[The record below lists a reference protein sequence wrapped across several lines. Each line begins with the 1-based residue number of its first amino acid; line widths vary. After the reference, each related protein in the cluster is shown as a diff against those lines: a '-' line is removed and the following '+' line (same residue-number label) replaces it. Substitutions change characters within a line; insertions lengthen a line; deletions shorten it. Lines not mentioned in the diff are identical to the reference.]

1 MSVKR
6 LGCWIV
12 VFERSSERY
21 RNHYVAKRLVTSDE
35 YVADK
40 GLFSKIFGLNEINEG
55 MFFLGKFMKTFNQLK
70 DEYKLT
76 PEKHIIKIVE
86 AEGYVFPKIL
96 KNAKFKE
103 FIQPYTA
110 FIPLIPLGILDNPI
124 DFTVAV
130 VLSFSFCLMI
140 YAIWKV
146 IDKYV

>member
-6 LGCWIV
+6 LGCWV
-12 VFERSSERY
+12 VIFERSSERY
-21 RNHYVAKRLVTSDE
+21 RNHYIAKRLVTSDE

-40 GLFSKIFGLNEINEG
+40 GLFSKVFGLNEINEG
-55 MFFLGKFMKTFNQLK
+55 MFFLGKFMRVFNQLK

-76 PEKHIIKIVE
+76 PEKHIIKIVK

-110 FIPLIPLGILDNPI
+110 FIPLGILDNPTE
-124 DFTVAV
+124 FTIAV
-130 VLSFSFCLMI
+130 VLSFSLCLFI
-140 YAIWKV
+140 YTLWKV
-146 IDKYV
+146 IEKYV